1 MELINHRRSRIC
13 QDKLCNNT
21 GNIRKAKQKLKKWK
35 DDDKLTKWNF
45 NQWTIV
51 KKLKLTTTKEASRER
66 RLGQLMQ
73 GNA

>member
-1 MELINHRRSRIC
+1 MRQMLEILNQTKSP
-13 QDKLCNNT
+13 Q
-21 GNIRKAKQKLKKWK
+21 RKAKQKLKKWK